1 MTDFIKIGRMLEKIM
16 AQIDDLNAAI
26 AKLQTDVNT
35 LLAKEPVPTDLT
47 APIAAVNAIDAQVEA
62 AANPP
67 ATPA

>member
-1 MTDFIKIGRMLEKIM
+1 MSDFINIARKLENIM

-26 AKLQTDVNT
+26 AKLQNDVNT

-67 ATPA
+67 APAA